1 MLCIRVCV
9 KGSFVGLVHD
19 SDRAMI
25 RSLVKRFGRES
36 LVLVPVV
43 VL

>member
-1 MLCIRVCV
+1 MFCIRVEV
-9 KGSFVGLVHD
+9 RGSFVGLVHD

-25 RSLVKRFGRES
+25 RGLVRRFGIKS

>member
-1 MLCIRVCV
+1 MLCIRVSV

-25 RSLVKRFGRES
+25 RSLVKRFGIAA
-36 LVLVPVV
+36 LTLVPVV